1 MIRSTDIQPD
11 TYKSGAYLRRWSISE
26 NGQAVCVEDAYPT
39 SNPTKVEPV
48 IETETYTETVI
59 DDEGNESEVEQ
70 TREVDK
76 TAEAQAASDAEYQA
90 TLDAQSER
98 NAGIRQALADVE
110 ALEAARLVAEPEGDV
125 PKTVTETDAEGNE
138 TERPFQAWAEYDAAQ
153 VTIAGATEL
162 TNNFETVR
170 KGKPSETL
178 PVMIEVERPQLDEEG
193 NPTGVV
199 DVVLEVDE
207 EAEPEANP
215 DYASWSA
222 AWESVKVLN
231 D

>member
-11 TYKSGAYLRRWSISE
+11 TYKSGAYLRRWSVNE
-26 NGQAVCVEDAYPT
+26 NGQAVCVEDAYAT
-39 SNPTKVEPV
+39 SNPTTVEPTAD
-48 IETETYTETVI
+48 E
-59 DDEGNESEVEQ
+59 EGND
-70 TREVDK
+70 T

-90 TLDAQSER
+90 TLDAQNER

-110 ALEAARLVAEPEGDV
+110 ALEAARQVAEPAGDV
-125 PKTVTETDAEGNE
+125 PKTVIETDIEGNE
-138 TERPFQAWAEYDAAQ
+138 TERPYQPWAEYDAAQ
-153 VTIAGATEL
+153 VTIAGATDS
-162 TNNFETVR
+162 TNNFEVAR

>member
-11 TYKSGAYLRRWSISE
+11 TYKSGKYLRRWSVNE
-26 NGQAVCVEDAYPT
+26 NGQAVCVEDAYP
-39 SNPTKVEPV
+39 VAD
-48 IETETYTETVI
+48 TE
-59 DDEGNESEVEQ
+59 
-70 TREVDK
+70 
-76 TAEAQAASDAEYQA
+76 QA

-110 ALEAARLVAEPEGDV
+110 ALEAARQVAEPDSET
-125 PKTVTETDAEGNE
+125 PRTVTVTDVDGNE
-138 TERPFQAWAEYDAAQ
+138 SEEPQAEWAKYDAAQ
-153 VTIAGATEL
+153 ATISDATDL
-162 TNNFETVR
+162 TNAFEVVR
-170 KGKPSETL
+170 RGKPSETL

-222 AWESVKVLN
+222 AWESVKILN

>member
-1 MIRSTDIQPD
+1 MTNDFEVV
-11 TYKSGAYLRRWSISE
+11 RR
-26 NGQAVCVEDAYPT
+26 
-39 SNPTKVEPV
+39 
-48 IETETYTETVI
+48 
-59 DDEGNESEVEQ
+59 
-70 TREVDK
+70 
-76 TAEAQAASDAEYQA
+76 
-90 TLDAQSER
+90 
-98 NAGIRQALADVE
+98 
-110 ALEAARLVAEPEGDV
+110 
-125 PKTVTETDAEGNE
+125 
-138 TERPFQAWAEYDAAQ
+138 
-153 VTIAGATEL
+153 
-162 TNNFETVR
+162 
-170 KGKPSETL
+170 GKPSETL

>member
-11 TYKSGAYLRRWSISE
+11 TYKGGAYLRRWSVNE
-26 NGQAVCVEDAYPT
+26 NGQAVCVEDAYP
-39 SNPTKVEPV
+39 VAD
-48 IETETYTETVI
+48 TE
-59 DDEGNESEVEQ
+59 
-70 TREVDK
+70 
-76 TAEAQAASDAEYQA
+76 QA

-110 ALEAARLVAEPEGDV
+110 ALEAARLVAEPGAET
-125 PKTVTETDAEGNE
+125 PRTATVTDIEGNE
-138 TERPFQAWAEYDAAQ
+138 SEEPQAEWAAYDAAQ
-153 VTIAGATEL
+153 ASISDATDL
-162 TNNFETVR
+162 TNAFEVVR
-170 KGKPSETL
+170 RGKPSETL

-222 AWESVKVLN
+222 AWESVKILN